1 MQRYNLTDDQCTA
14 YISVYDVIN
23 STRPRTALVRVENY
37 KLIVPCMIY
46 LLENR
51 GYHVVVSNTYMYSHN
66 VVVMSQGD
74 RAKEQSS
81 LIGLCQTF

>member
-14 YISVYDVIN
+14 YMSVYDVIN

-51 GYHVVVSNTYMYSHN
+51 GYHVVVSNTFMYSHN
-66 VVVMSQGD
+66 VVVMSNVKNK
-74 RAKEQSS
+74 AH
-81 LIGLCQTF
+81 

>member
-1 MQRYNLTDDQCTA
+1 MQRYNLTNDQCTS
-14 YISVYDVIN
+14 YMSVYDVIN

-51 GYHVVVSNTYMYSHN
+51 GYHVVVSDTYVFSQCCSN
-66 VVVMSQGD
+66 VTG
-74 RAKEQSS
+74 
-81 LIGLCQTF
+81 